1 MKVIINLKGYG
12 TCKGKGYGILSTA
25 PSGINKG
32 NGRGKGTGQGRGKG
46 KGRHAGFRKGVGT
59 AARGKKDIIR

>member
-12 TCKGKGYGILSTA
+12 TC
-25 PSGINKG
+25 
-32 NGRGKGTGQGRGKG
+32 RG